1 MAMTVLRFDMRA
13 PSFSPAAPSELYA
26 AALDMCAFADESA
39 FTTIGLSE
47 HHASP
52 DGFLPS
58 PLVMAGLVAGR
69 TRRIGISIGALL
81 VPLYDPVR
89 VAEDLAVLDLASGG
103 RVSVIAGIGY
113 RPEEY
118 AAFGKSFEDRGR
130 LFDECLEMILTGLR
144 EGRVERGGASIP
156 VTPRAATRPN
166 PLVMVGGSTAAAAR
180 RAARLGLPFAPPIA
194 DPALFALYEEECRRH
209 GVRGFVVS
217 PGEPS
222 GTFVSED
229 PEATWKEIGP
239 FVLHD
244 ALTYDGWQR
253 PGQRAYAHARGRTV
267 DELRAEGKYRVL
279 TPEDCL
285 AYAEEAEEKGERAA
299 FHFPPLVGGTP
310 PEVGWKSLRLFV
322 EKVMPYL

>member
-13 PSFSPAAPSELYA
+13 PSFSPATPSDLYA
-26 AALDMCAFADESA
+26 AALDMCAFADESG

-52 DGFLPS
+52 DGFLPA

-81 VPLYDPVR
+81 VPLYHPVR
-89 VAEDLAVLDLASGG
+89 IAEDLAVLDLASGG
-103 RVSVIAGIGY
+103 RVSVIVGIGY

-130 LFDECLEMILTGLR
+130 LFDECLETILECLR
-144 EGRVERGGASIP
+144 EGAVQRGDESIP

-166 PLVMVGGSTAAAAR
+166 PLIMVGGSTPRAAR
-180 RAARLGLPFAPPIA
+180 RAARFGLPFAPPIA
-194 DPALFALYEEECRRH
+194 DPALFALYEDACRQR
-209 GVRGFVVS
+209 GVRSFVVS
-217 PGEPS
+217 PGEPA

-239 FVLHD
+239 YVLHD
-244 ALTYDGWQR
+244 ALTYDSWQR
-253 PGQRAYAHARGRTV
+253 AGQRAYAHARGRSV
-267 DELRAEGKYRVL
+267 AELREEGKYRVL

-285 AYAEEAEEKGERAA
+285 ALAADAAEADKTAS
-299 FHFPPLVGGTP
+299 FHLPPLVGGAP
-310 PEVGWKSLRLFV
+310 PEIGWKSLRLFV